1 MTVSDSHRFPA
12 YPGRLLLLV
21 ARESLPRPAC
31 VGRGVFSG
39 CIVDH
44 ADSVA
49 QVYVGGY
56 PHVGNSV
63 PLLRGMGINT

>member
-12 YPGRLLLLV
+12 YPGRLPLLE
-21 ARESLPRPAC
+21 ARESLPRPAR

-39 CIVDH
+39 GIVDH

-49 QVYVGGY
+49 QGYVGGY
-56 PHVGNSV
+56 PHVGNSA
-63 PLLRGMGINT
+63 PLHRRMCINT